1 MLEKPKYE
9 NSYRRV
15 PLEDEMQSV
24 PRQMRR
30 KTTKTQKENDLPRR
44 KTVQKIYIIG
54 SENISEMIVELIIAL
69 QDVEVIRN
77 TVKNT
82 VLVIIK

>member
-15 PLEDEMQSV
+15 PLEDEMQLV

-30 KTTKTQKENDLPRR
+30 KTTTTQKENDLSRR
-44 KTVQKIYIIG
+44 KKVQKI
-54 SENISEMIVELIIAL
+54 
-69 QDVEVIRN
+69 
-77 TVKNT
+77 
-82 VLVIIK
+82 

>member
-1 MLEKPKYE
+1 MLEEPKYE

-24 PRQMRR
+24 PRQMRW
-30 KTTKTQKENDLPRR
+30 KTNNHITEGKLPTKEKNSSE
-44 KTVQKIYIIG
+44 KYKIG
-54 SENISEMIVELIIAL
+54 GENISEMIAELIIAL

-77 TVKNT
+77 SVKNT
-82 VLVIIK
+82 VFVMK